1 MALVPPIGPHHSS
14 TSPADSFDKESNDAE
29 NSTDTMTDIEKDAGP
44 LDRIQN
50 GTEQL
55 ANGAPT
61 AQAQDWNGPDD
72 PGNPQNWP
80 FARKAYQTVVV
91 GFLAFA

>member
-1 MALVPPIGPHHSS
+1 MALVPPTRPQPSS
-14 TSPADSFDKESNDAE
+14 TSPADSFDKERNDAE
-29 NSTDTMTDIEKDAGP
+29 KSTDTMTDIEKDAVH
-44 LDRIQN
+44 LDRSQN
-50 GTEQL
+50 GTEHV

-72 PGNPQNWP
+72 PGNPQNWSL
-80 FARKAYQTVVV
+80 ARKAYQTAVV